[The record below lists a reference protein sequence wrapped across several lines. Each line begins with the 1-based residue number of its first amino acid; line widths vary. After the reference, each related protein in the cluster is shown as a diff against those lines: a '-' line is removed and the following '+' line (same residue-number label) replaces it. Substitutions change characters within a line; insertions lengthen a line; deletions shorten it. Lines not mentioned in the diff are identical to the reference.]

1 MSKKII
7 SSFLIATF
15 FFFIVNPSVFA
26 DGGFV
31 YSKEIRNQI
40 IENFKKDQYDYIFSN
55 DDNIL
60 LKDESVNF
68 LETTNKIEFYERLKS
83 SAEQKSAQLG
93 FKNKLI
99 DLKAKTLQEAIDE
112 LDSEIESKNNEIV
125 SIENDIEKLSKDIID
140 AKAEIVD
147 LQNQVNENN
156 KILLE
161 YIAYIYKKA
170 NNIKWDDE
178 IDSLKI
184 ILMNTDNLNQV
195 LSEIYYSSL
204 IEVTWQALIEQH
216 RWLIKKTFLKK
227 ISLENTQTKLE
238 NEKQNQIIRKKEIT
252 EKKLFREKLLTYTK
266 WQQSL
271 YEEYLSKQKEVER
284 NLKLKIIQ
292 WKLKIEIQ
300 KNNLLKQYNCENL
313 ENSDF
318 ENIDGLEF
326 GEEDLVTWTWV
337 LNKKDENKLKCENL
351 SRILENEL
359 KLQTTIKT
367 STWINIF
374 SWPIEP
380 TRWISA
386 YYKDPDYK
394 KVVWAEHDAI
404 DIRAYQWTDIKA
416 PADWYVTFLRAPND
430 SWYAYVAIKHAN
442 WFVSVYGHINEL
454 YVDKFDYIKK
464 WEVFAKSGWEFGTNW
479 AWPMTSGP
487 HLHMELFKDKQV
499 VDPLDYMDL
508 TILWEENIPVVQKY
522 VYKYIDDFREKT
534 GWEEY
539 EWELTKKVKIFKLK
553 WETEIDRQK
562 DLLLKYAAPD
572 FKNWD
577 MWVEEAVY
585 WDIDPSFLMCV
596 WLAETW
602 LWRNLKTGYN
612 VWNIWNTD
620 SGSTMVFPNARS
632 WIYWMVKTL
641 NNRFLGNYETMNL
654 LSRYWNKDKPIY
666 ASSPINWQTNV
677 KRCLTALKKETIP
690 DDFKFRTKKD

>member
-1 MSKKII
+1 MFKKII
-7 SSFLIATF
+7 SSFLITTF
-15 FFFIVNPSVFA
+15 LFFIINPSVFA

-55 DDNIL
+55 DDNVL

-68 LETTNKIEFYERLKS
+68 LETTNKIEFYEKLKS
-83 SAEQKSAQLG
+83 SAEQKSAQLW

-112 LDSEIESKNNEIV
+112 LDSEIEAKNNEII
-125 SIENDIEKLSKDIID
+125 SIENDIEKLSKDIVD

-170 NNIKWDDE
+170 NNIKGDDE

-216 RWLIKKTFLKK
+216 RGLIKKTFLKK
-227 ISLENTQTKLE
+227 ITLENTQTKLE
-238 NEKQNQIIRKKEIT
+238 TEKENQIIRKKEIT

-266 WQQSL
+266 WQQDL
-271 YEEYLSKQKEVER
+271 YEEYLAKQKEVER

-300 KNNLLKQYNCENL
+300 KNNLLKQYNCDNL
-313 ENSDF
+313 QNSDF
-318 ENIDGLEF
+318 EEIDWLDF
-326 GEEDLVTWTWV
+326 SEEDLVTWTGV
-337 LNKKDENKLKCENL
+337 LNKKDENKQKCENL
-351 SRILENEL
+351 SKVLENEL
-359 KLQTTIKT
+359 RLQTTIKT
-367 STWINIF
+367 STWTNIF

-430 SWYAYVAIKHAN
+430 SGYAYVALKHAN
-442 WFVSVYGHINEL
+442 WFVSVYWHINEL
-454 YVDKFDYIKK
+454 YVDKFDYIKA
-464 WEVFAKSGWEFGTNW
+464 WEVFAKSWWEFGTNW
-479 AWPMTSGP
+479 AWPMTSWP

-508 TILWEENIPVVQKY
+508 TVLWEDKIPVVQKY

-539 EWELTKKVKIFKLK
+539 EWELTKKVKIFKLE

-562 DLLLKYAAPD
+562 DLLLKYASPD

-577 MWVEEAVY
+577 MWVEESVY

-602 LWRNLKTGYN
+602 LWRNLKTWYN

-641 NNRFLGNYETMNL
+641 NNRFLWSYETMDL

-690 DDFKFRTKKD
+690 DDYKFRTKKD